1 MTDMEDDLEKE
12 QLKEF
17 FPNGLNTE
25 QETYINSLHKEISI
39 LSQHLYEIQN
49 NLAQWMVSQK
59 AFKEAAI
66 QIGLASGMRI
76 EDVMCKSKSLQVDV
90 LYNKNNPFHGT
101 NAKDSKF
108 LESYVEIL
116 KTKMLSNK

>member
-1 MTDMEDDLEKE
+1 MSDMEDDLEK
-12 QLKEF
+12 QQITEF

-25 QETYINSLHKEISI
+25 QEIYINSLHEEISV
-39 LSQHLYEIQN
+39 LSQHIYEIQN

-66 QIGLASGMRI
+66 QIGLANGMRI
-76 EDVMCKSKSLQVDV
+76 EDIICKSKLLQLDV
-90 LYNKNNPFHGT
+90 LDNKNNPFHGT

-116 KTKMLSNK
+116 KNKMLSNK